1 MLAQGK
7 PLNRNKFSL
16 MSSRSAR
23 VDGNL
28 SKSPNFVVKACV
40 TRRTTRLTV
49 DSSNPRKL
57 PLITCRNEPEA
68 RNLRVM
74 KRTYIIVE
82 TAWFLS
88 FVVFF
93 FVRNK
98 VNDVLY
104 WFSSKTIHVSKFRV
118 SIRLLGIQLAAKNCF
133 LHTTLIVG
141 QGKSKKM

>member
-16 MSSRSAR
+16 MSSRSAL

-57 PLITCRNEPEA
+57 SLITCRNEPEA
-68 RNLRVM
+68 RNIRVM
-74 KRTYIIVE
+74 KRTCIIVE

-93 FVRNK
+93 SSATRLTMYFTGSRPKRYMYLNSELAQ
-98 VNDVLY
+98 DSLG
-104 WFSSKTIHVSKFRV
+104 FSWQRKILFF
-118 SIRLLGIQLAAKNCF
+118 IRR
-133 LHTTLIVG
+133 
-141 QGKSKKM
+141 

>member
-57 PLITCRNEPEA
+57 SLITCRNEPEA
-68 RNLRVM
+68 RNIRVM
-74 KRTYIIVE
+74 KRTCIIVE
-82 TAWFLS
+82 TACFLS

-93 FVRNK
+93 
-98 VNDVLY
+98 
-104 WFSSKTIHVSKFRV
+104 SSAT
-118 SIRLLGIQLAAKNCF
+118 RLTMYCTGSRPKRYMYLNSELA
-133 LHTTLIVG
+133 
-141 QGKSKKM
+141 

>member
-1 MLAQGK
+1 
-7 PLNRNKFSL
+7 
-16 MSSRSAR
+16 MSPRSAR
-23 VDGNL
+23 VNGNL

-57 PLITCRNEPEA
+57 SLITCRNEPEA

-82 TAWFLS
+82 TAWLRS
-88 FVVFF
+88 NRLWCY
-93 FVRNK
+93 FVRNN
-98 VNDVLY
+98 VNDVFY

-118 SIRLLGIQLAAKNCF
+118 SIRLFGIQLAAKNSF
-133 LHTTLIVG
+133 LYTTLIVG
-141 QGKSKKM
+141 QGTPKKM

>member
-40 TRRTTRLTV
+40 TRQTTRLTV

-57 PLITCRNEPEA
+57 PYLFAYKPSN
-68 RNLRVM
+68 
-74 KRTYIIVE
+74 
-82 TAWFLS
+82 FS
-88 FVVFF
+88 
-93 FVRNK
+93 NK
-98 VNDVLY
+98 LN
-104 WFSSKTIHVSKFRV
+104 
-118 SIRLLGIQLAAKNCF
+118 
-133 LHTTLIVG
+133 
-141 QGKSKKM
+141 